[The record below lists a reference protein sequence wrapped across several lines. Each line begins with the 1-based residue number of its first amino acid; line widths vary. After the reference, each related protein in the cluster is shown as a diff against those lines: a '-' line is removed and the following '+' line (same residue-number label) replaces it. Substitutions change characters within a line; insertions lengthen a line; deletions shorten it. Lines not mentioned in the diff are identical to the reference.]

1 MTELVNLSDS
11 LQNLV
16 AGLGTERDK
25 AAHSSYALVPL
36 TDIELIAAFKSSWVA
51 RKGVSTPAVDS
62 CRKWRA
68 WQASASQISA
78 IEAEEARLGLKAKI
92 MEARIKARLFGGAAV
107 LIGTGDKDVSVA
119 LDPKRVAKGG
129 IKYLTVMTRRQL
141 VATERENDPTIE
153 SYGQPKA
160 YRLPGSTV
168 DIHPSRLVKFIGAH
182 SPDDDLLS
190 GANFGWGDSVLSAA
204 MPAVKHYDET
214 VANVVSLVYEAKVD
228 VINIPNLMASMG
240 NPGYEAELLK
250 RLRLAAMAKGIN
262 GTLILDGTE
271 VYSSKS
277 TSFSGLTDII
287 AKVEQGAAG
296 AFDIPIT
303 RMFAQTVTGLSAS
316 GDENT
321 RNYYDNIQSQQDL
334 ELRPAMAILD
344 ECLIRSALGSRPKQ
358 VYYAWSPLWQP
369 TASEQATIGK
379 TTADTVKVLSE
390 TKLFNPDALS
400 KAAVNMLTELSVMP
414 GLEAAIDEFGSDLP
428 EEEIEPKDPAG
439 RIITDAAPRS
449 LYVSRNV
456 LNAEEIIAW
465 AKDQGFPS
473 TLAAEDMHVTIAYS
487 RDPVDWMKVGDSW
500 SGDSKGQLN
509 IAPGGPRLIEVFGG
523 GAVVLQFS
531 SSELGWRHMSIREA
545 GASWD
550 WPDYQPH
557 ITITYEA
564 GDVDLSKIEPYRGAI
579 DLGPEIFAEVKDSWQ
594 SSITEET
601 A

>member
-1 MTELVNLSDS
+1 MTEFVNLSDS

-25 AAHSSYALVPL
+25 AAHSNYALVPL

-51 RKGVSTPAVDS
+51 RKGVCTPAVDS

-68 WQASASQISA
+68 WQAGASQISA

-107 LIGTGDKDVSVA
+107 LIGTGDKDVSIA

-129 IKYLTVMTRRQL
+129 IRYLTVMTRRQL
-141 VATERENDPTIE
+141 VATERENDPTIDG
-153 SYGQPKA
+153 YGQPKA
-160 YRLPGSTV
+160 YRLPGSSV

-228 VINIPNLMASMG
+228 VINIPNLMANMG
-240 NPGYEAELLK
+240 HPGYEAELLK

-344 ECLIRSALGSRPKQ
+344 ECLIRSALGSRPRQ

-414 GLEAAIDEFGSDLP
+414 GLEAAIDEFGSDLS